1 MLDRGSTTKDILAS
15 GHSKATLSRVREGR
29 EKERKQAERKAADD
43 RRQQASKSPAAAEQ
57 KDATRPRSLEP
68 IVVGGLIIEPADWR
82 INQYGGFLI
91 MSTYE
96 LARQRYGYEGT
107 VGEFLCDAIQILRK
121 IMGMDI
127 MPFQYLQEGD
137 NGTNGQEASQGGGV
151 SAESGEDPDREPKP
165 AEVP

>member
-1 MLDRGSTTKDILAS
+1 MLDRGSTTKDILAA

-29 EKERKQAERKAADD
+29 EKERKQAEKKAADD
-43 RRQQASKSPAAAEQ
+43 RRQQEPKSSSAEQ
-57 KDATRPRSLEP
+57 KEVRPRSLEP

>member
-1 MLDRGSTTKDILAS
+1 MLDRGSTTKDILAA

-29 EKERKQAERKAADD
+29 EKKRKQAEKKVADE
-43 RRQQASKSPAAAEQ
+43 RRLQDQKPTEQ
-57 KDATRPRSLEP
+57 DTPVRPRSLEP

-96 LARQRYGYEGT
+96 LSRQRYGYEGT

-127 MPFQYLQEGD
+127 MPFQYLQEVGD
-137 NGTNGQEASQGGGV
+137 NGARQEASQGGGV
-151 SAESGEDPDREPKP
+151 SAKSGEDTDREPEP